1 MWCSWTAELLWAKI
15 TLVRLLVLD
24 YVAKKLAVYV
34 FRFLLKYKGRQT
46 NSGQRMS
53 ECASAWVGEWVSD
66 RMGGCVSAWRRGG
79 GVSERE
85 SERVREGESEWVSEG
100 GRGKEGG
107 REIGGGGNEG
117 GSAWACEYVDEKSR
131 CPSSPAVR
139 WSLPSTDGVAFSSW
153 THLPC
158 DPNAL
163 WRQRSYIYQGRRLTW
178 NC

>member
-1 MWCSWTAELLWAKI
+1 MFSGFFWSTKEDRQIRVNEWVS
-15 TLVRLLVLD
+15 VRVRGW
-24 YVAKKLAVYV
+24 V
-34 FRFLLKYKGRQT
+34 
-46 NSGQRMS
+46 S
-53 ECASAWVGEWVSD
+53 EWVIEWVGVWVRGEGGEWVS
-66 RMGGCVSAWRRGG
+66 
-79 GVSERE
+79 ERA

-100 GRGKEGG
+100 RRGKEGG

-163 WRQRSYIYQGRRLTW
+163 WRQRCYIYQGRRLTW